1 MRDSGNGRMAL
12 HRWTLLGVILLLT
25 ALLLPAHAETT
36 AMIADLHLTA
46 DPDEFAGTLGAIEQ
60 IAAEADG
67 LIFLGDNTNNG
78 RLEEHSVFLSWLDT
92 LEKKTGKPVYV
103 IPGNHD
109 LTGDTSPAVFAAR
122 YARFGREDAFEKDPE
137 SASYAVMTPGG
148 SCLLMLDTNAYD
160 PSSRMTEYGETSRDL
175 VVWAEGVL
183 KNLPEGT
190 DVIACGH
197 YPLFP
202 FGDGRDSTRN
212 AQQMAAMLETYG
224 VRVYFCGHRH
234 NNYTLF
240 TDGLRQINI
249 GVPTSY
255 PAWAGTVTR
264 EGENWHYR
272 VEPLYDP
279 QGSTWLE
286 MQHGARMLA
295 ERMASGSL
303 EGTAYEGDE
312 EAIAWFTEAFMAELD
327 SSIGRRSAEF
337 LAQPGC
343 EKWKKAAVR
352 AVTREWILGVLE
364 SEPEDVQDLL
374 IPLHP

>member
-1 MRDSGNGRMAL
+1 MLCSGKNGKAGR
-12 HRWTLLGVILLLT
+12 RWMLLMLVLLMT
-25 ALLLPAHAETT
+25 AQMTCVYAQTT

-46 DPDEFAGTLGAIEQ
+46 DPDAFAGTLEAIEQ
-60 IAAEADG
+60 IAADADG

-78 RLEEHSVFLSWLDT
+78 RLEEHSTFLAWLDS

-122 YARFGREDAFEKDPE
+122 YARFGREDAFEKDPD
-137 SASYAVMTPGG
+137 SASYAVMMRGG

-160 PSSRMTEYGETSRDL
+160 PSSRMTEYGETSPSL
-175 VVWAEGVL
+175 VSWAEKVL
-183 KNLPEGT
+183 QSLPEGT

-212 AQQMAAMLETYG
+212 AQQLAAVLEKYG
-224 VRVYFCGHRH
+224 VQVYFCGHRH

-240 TDGLRQINI
+240 SDGLRQINV

-264 EGENWHYR
+264 EGDHWHYR
-272 VEPLYDP
+272 VAPLYDP
-279 QGSTWLE
+279 KRSIWLE
-286 MQHGARMLA
+286 MKEGARMLG

-303 EGTAYEGDE
+303 EGTAYAGDE

-343 EKWKKAAVR
+343 EKWRKAKVR

-364 SEPEDVQDLL
+364 SAPEDVTDLL